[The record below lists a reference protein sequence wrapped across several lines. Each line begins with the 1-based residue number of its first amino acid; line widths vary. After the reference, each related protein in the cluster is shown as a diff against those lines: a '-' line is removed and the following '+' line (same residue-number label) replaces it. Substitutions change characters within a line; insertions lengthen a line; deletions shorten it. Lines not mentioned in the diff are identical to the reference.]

1 MRFILWLCSLKKR
14 ILFLDFKWKS
24 VVKISKGMLSFLAI
38 PSILLRRPSRTSISI
53 VRKETG
59 DKMLDKNDRVGE
71 KF

>member
-1 MRFILWLCSLKKR
+1 
-14 ILFLDFKWKS
+14 
-24 VVKISKGMLSFLAI
+24 MLSFLAI

-59 DKMLDKNDRVGE
+59 DKILDKNDRVGE